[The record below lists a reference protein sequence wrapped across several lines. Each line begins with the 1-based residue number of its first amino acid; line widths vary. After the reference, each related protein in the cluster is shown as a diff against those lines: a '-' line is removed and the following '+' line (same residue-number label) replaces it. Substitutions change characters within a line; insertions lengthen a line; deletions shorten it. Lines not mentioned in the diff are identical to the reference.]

1 MDKSPLEITV
11 DWTGTGSVI
20 RLTGDLDNSSQ
31 PDLDAA
37 YEAASQVDGGI
48 VLDFEHAG
56 FIDST
61 GIAAILRLLRRAR
74 TEGRAVSAS
83 GLSAHYR
90 EVFEITHVSDFV
102 TFEPGPQQVGDTE
115 ITQSPSGRD
124 ERHGGS

>member
-1 MDKSPLEITV
+1 MDKTPLEITI
-11 DWTGTGSVI
+11 DWTDTGSVI

-37 YEAASQVDGGI
+37 YEAASQVDGAI
-48 VLDFEHAG
+48 LLDFEHAG

-74 TEGRAVSAS
+74 TDGRAVSAS

-102 TFEPGPQQVGDTE
+102 TFESDQHRVGDTE
-115 ITQSPSGRD
+115 SSQSPSGRN
-124 ERHGGS
+124 ERHGGP